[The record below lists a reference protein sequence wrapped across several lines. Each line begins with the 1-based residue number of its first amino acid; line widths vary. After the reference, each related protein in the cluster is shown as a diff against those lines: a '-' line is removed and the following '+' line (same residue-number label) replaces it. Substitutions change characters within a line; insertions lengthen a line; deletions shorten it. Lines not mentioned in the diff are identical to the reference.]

1 MRGGCVQEAQK
12 KDVITMSNVTRSL
25 LRKMKTAAWTGS
37 VQREKTKHHIQIRT
51 FNKVTYRS
59 NWTADTMRLIIGL
72 SKKIKSCQI

>member
-12 KDVITMSNVTRSL
+12 KDVITMSNVTSSL
-25 LRKMKTAAWTGS
+25 LRKMKTEQHGLVVYKERKQS
-37 VQREKTKHHIQIRT
+37 IIYKYGLLIR
-51 FNKVTYRS
+51 TYRS